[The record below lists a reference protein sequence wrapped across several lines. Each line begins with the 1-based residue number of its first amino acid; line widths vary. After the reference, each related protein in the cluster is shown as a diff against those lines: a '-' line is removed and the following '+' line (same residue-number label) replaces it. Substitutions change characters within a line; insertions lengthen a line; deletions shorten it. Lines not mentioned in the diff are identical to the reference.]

1 MVFRPGSVCNG
12 AGGDRLGGPRA
23 APPRLSLLGDS
34 RPGRRD
40 RGLRRCEGPGP
51 AWRPAGRRG
60 RILARASN
68 VGRNGQQGHREP
80 RRSGERRACGLRA
93 DGRTGSSRPAH
104 SGGTAATRGRATA
117 NGGPAMTRNRAILV
131 AAGSIALLAVVA
143 VWRDISRDLYG
154 PVHRELPPGSVVN
167 PSEGLPASRDTER
180 QQPRATRRNSARD
193 RSQPSLEA
201 ESVDE
206 LRAVLASTSKRD
218 AAARMDALAILQ
230 DRDEREGFDRA
241 LEHLRDRDGGVRAVA
256 AELLGDSGDNYAV
269 SGLHKAL
276 EHERVPQ
283 IREAIAAAL
292 VKLDPDYDDRGAAGA
307 RGEAVR
313 RDRVVHEALGE
324 YGAGLDQAGVGRQAR
339 DATPPAD
346 TEPGSD

>member
-80 RRSGERRACGLRA
+80 RRSGERRAFGLRA

-117 NGGPAMTRNRAILV
+117 NRGPAMTRDRAILV

-143 VWRDISRDLYG
+143 VGRDISRDLYG
-154 PVHRELPPGSVVN
+154 LVRRELPSGAVMNLPGT
-167 PSEGLPASRDTER
+167 PSTPRDAEHSQR
-180 QQPRATRRNSARD
+180 RADSD
-193 RSQPSLEA
+193 RSRPSLESG
-201 ESVDE
+201 SVDD
-206 LRAVLASTSKRD
+206 LHAVLASTGKRD
-218 AAARMDALAILQ
+218 AAARM
-230 DRDEREGFDRA
+230 
-241 LEHLRDRDGGVRAVA
+241 
-256 AELLGDSGDNYAV
+256 
-269 SGLHKAL
+269 
-276 EHERVPQ
+276 
-283 IREAIAAAL
+283 
-292 VKLDPDYDDRGAAGA
+292 
-307 RGEAVR
+307 
-313 RDRVVHEALGE
+313 
-324 YGAGLDQAGVGRQAR
+324 
-339 DATPPAD
+339 
-346 TEPGSD
+346 

>member
-1 MVFRPGSVCNG
+1 
-12 AGGDRLGGPRA
+12 
-23 APPRLSLLGDS
+23 
-34 RPGRRD
+34 
-40 RGLRRCEGPGP
+40 
-51 AWRPAGRRG
+51 
-60 RILARASN
+60 
-68 VGRNGQQGHREP
+68 
-80 RRSGERRACGLRA
+80 
-93 DGRTGSSRPAH
+93 
-104 SGGTAATRGRATA
+104 
-117 NGGPAMTRNRAILV
+117 MTRDRAILV
-131 AAGSIALLAVVA
+131 AAGGIALLAVVA

-154 PVHRELPPGSVVN
+154 PVHRELPTGSVAN
-167 PSEGLPASRDTER
+167 PPEGLRTSRDTED
-180 QQPRATRRNSARD
+180 QQPRAPRRNAARD

-201 ESVDE
+201 ESVDQ

-256 AELLGDSGDNYAV
+256 AELLGDSGDSHAV

-292 VKLDPDYDDRGAAGA
+292 VKLDPDYDDQGEAGA

-339 DATPPAD
+339 DATPPVD